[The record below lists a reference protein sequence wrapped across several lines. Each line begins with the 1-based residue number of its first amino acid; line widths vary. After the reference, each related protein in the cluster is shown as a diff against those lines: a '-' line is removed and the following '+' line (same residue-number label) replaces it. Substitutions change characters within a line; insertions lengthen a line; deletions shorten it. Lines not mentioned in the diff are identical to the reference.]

1 MTFDIGTAVNR
12 TFGPAFRNPLTFF
25 GIAALLVALSFAL
38 SFAVTGGALLAAGVG
53 TGLTAGFGVG
63 VLVALLVGIAVNA
76 IAQGALIHAAL
87 EAYRGRPVSIP
98 AALRGALPHF
108 LPLVA
113 INILL
118 ALGIGLGFVLLIIP
132 GLFLL
137 VKWSAS
143 VPARVSEGR
152 GIIESFKRSWSLT
165 EGAWWPIFGFIV
177 LLAIGSLIL
186 SLVVSL
192 PLSTLAATN
201 PAGAGFGVSAVV
213 AQLIVSTVQTVFG
226 ATAIAAIYYGL
237 RQAKEGGDTAALE
250 ETFA

>member
-38 SFAVTGGALLAAGVG
+38 SFAVTGGALLAVGVG

-63 VLVALLVGIAVNA
+63 ALVGVAVNA

-87 EAYRGRPVSIP
+87 EAYRGRTVSIP
-98 AALRGALPHF
+98 AALRGALPHV

-118 ALGIGLGFVLLIIP
+118 ALGVGLGFVLLIIP
-132 GLFLL
+132 GLFLA

-165 EGAWWPIFGFIV
+165 EGAWWPVFGFIV
-177 LLAIGSLIL
+177 LLAIGSFIL

-192 PLSTLAATN
+192 PLRVLAADD
-201 PAGAGFGVSAVV
+201 PAGAGLGVGAVI
-213 AQLIVSTVQTVFG
+213 ARLIVSTVQTVFG

-237 RQAKEGGDTAALE
+237 RQTKEGGDTAALE